1 MSKNLG
7 AAKQYREEKLCKFK
21 LACEDL
27 LEEIEPSGSAE
38 PNVRRI
44 KGKIKLLDESYEECQ
59 GAHAAFVCLEKTS
72 MSDETNWTWVKVQL
86 RKPYRE
92 AMSKAETL
100 LDSKNALDNP
110 EEKAKEEISAAKRIA
125 RRDLAVLESDL
136 KNLVEGL
143 EQAVGETNIWL
154 RDNHTALSEGVRS
167 AQEDLSRKHPEYG
180 ERTLS
185 LLDAGEVQAE
195 DTRQKTFR
203 DGLGP
208 KLGAMKAKLLSKTPS
223 GGGQGAAPA
232 LGQAVG
238 GHAQTL
244 CSSTA

>member
-1 MSKNLG
+1 
-7 AAKQYREEKLCKFK
+7 
-21 LACEDL
+21 
-27 LEEIEPSGSAE
+27 
-38 PNVRRI
+38 
-44 KGKIKLLDESYEECQ
+44 
-59 GAHAAFVCLEKTS
+59 

-100 LDSKNALDNP
+100 LDSNNALDNP

-154 RDNHTALSEGVRS
+154 RDNHRALSEGVRS
-167 AQEDLSRKHPEYG
+167 AQENLSKKNPEYG

-195 DTRQKTFR
+195 DTIQKNIQRWAWT
-203 DGLGP
+203 
-208 KLGAMKAKLLSKTPS
+208 KAGCNEGKAS
-223 GGGQGAAPA
+223 
-232 LGQAVG
+232 
-238 GHAQTL
+238 
-244 CSSTA
+244 